1 MTESKKEV
9 CYFGVQTTKTFFFP
23 NDEKQYV
30 IIKRLNE
37 GERQQYE
44 DQTGRQVA
52 FDRNSDEV
60 RMDLSSGKDR
70 EVLFKLVM
78 VKYRV
83 TVKEG
88 DKFETKEGDDVATW
102 EGLIKLMDG
111 DLAQKFLDVIKELN
125 PWLKTGEMEVK
136 DKELKKKN

>member
-78 VKYRV
+78 VKYRIV
-83 TVKEG
+83 VKEG